1 MSQIMI
7 KDARWQTLSFSLSLS
22 HFLSVS
28 LVSSYLF
35 AAFSTPCTVSAALFL
50 AIILHSYPLFFPSSQ
65 KAPSLLTPY
74 FSHFL
79 LVPHGV
85 AFYSSFCPQL
95 WQNLIT
101 HWFTSGCG
109 EVNRGD
115 KEGKDRSNE
124 EGRWKGCSRESEGQ
138 MWADKRERIG
148 SRWKLSTNLKECSEK
163 RRLLASCA

>member
-1 MSQIMI
+1 MI
-7 KDARWQTLSFSLSLS
+7 KDARWQTLSFSLTFCLSLLFPLTCS
-22 HFLSVS
+22 QPSLLPALSLPLYS
-28 LVSSYLF
+28 LPSS
-35 AAFSTPCTVSAALFL
+35 CTVTP
-50 AIILHSYPLFFPSSQ
+50 YFFSSSH

-85 AFYSSFCPQL
+85 AFCSSFCPQL

-138 MWADKRERIG
+138 MWGDKRERIG